1 MRKTLIL
8 ASAIVIAGTGIAAA
22 GSFGRP
28 CTNAPEKDYAPMPA
42 LVSMVETMGYKVT
55 KTKLKNSCAEIYA
68 RDANG
73 AKVEL
78 FLDPTSGEILGRK

>member
-8 ASAIVIAGTGIAAA
+8 ASAAVIAGTGIAAA
-22 GSFGRP
+22 SSFERP
-28 CTNAPEKDYAPMPA
+28 CTTAPAKDYAPMHA

-78 FLDPTSGEILGRK
+78 FIDPTSGEILGRK